1 MSLPRPSLLALA
13 PILLIGLTN
22 AASAQSTTIRGHVYV
37 LGDST
42 RSVRDA
48 DVTLFPSGRTT
59 RSDSTGAFVIAAE
72 TGTAYRLRVRR
83 LGFAEWEHKVAV
95 AGPSDPVVQVS
106 LTVAPQ
112 ALAEMKISGQRVLV
126 PARYSDAYTRV
137 ARATGDFFTRERI
150 DSLHALDMKS
160 LLQTIPGVA
169 INDRGMTFQRC
180 QANQLSVKIPGS
192 ISGASSRPET
202 TSISKAHIQVYIDGV
217 RVTDYAGSG
226 GLDSYEAIR
235 DIIPSSVQL
244 IEVYRGVARIPGEY
258 LNDACAVILIWTK

>member
-1 MSLPRPSLLALA
+1 MSLIALA
-13 PILLIGLTN
+13 PILLMGLSD
-22 AASAQSTTIRGHVYV
+22 AASAQSATIRGHVYV
-37 LGDST
+37 LGDTT
-42 RSVRDA
+42 RSVRGA
-48 DVTLFPSGRTT
+48 DVTLFPSGRTA

-95 AGPSDPVVQVS
+95 AGPTDPVVQVS

-126 PARYSDAYTRV
+126 PARYSDAYSRV

-169 INDRGMTFQRC
+169 LNDRGVTFQRC
-180 QANQLSVKIPGS
+180 QANLSSVKIPGS
-192 ISGASSRPET
+192 ISGANKAPDTST
-202 TSISKAHIQVYIDGV
+202 TSQAHIQVYIDGV

-226 GLDSYEAIR
+226 GQDAYEAMR
-235 DIIPSSVQL
+235 YIIPSSVQL

-258 LNDACAVILIWTK
+258 LVDACAVILIWTK